1 MKIKGSSVNLMLR
14 VYFSIYTFIDKLI
27 SNIVYEQIKKKVQNT
42 SRIAS
47 TVFDQLEKEIYK

>member
-1 MKIKGSSVNLMLR
+1 MKIKGSSVNLILR
-14 VYFSIYTFIDKLI
+14 VYCSIYTFIDKLI